1 MRAINLLPRDDAKR
15 GPKGAP
21 PVVLLAGVLGGLF
34 VIAALAGAFLVFSGK
49 VADKRHVLQQR
60 QDELAAIPTPPPAA
74 TQTEDA
80 LSADKKARIEALN
93 VALSRRVA
101 WDRVLREIAT
111 VLPDDVWLNK
121 LNSQAPVSP
130 AMPPSKPSTPSGPQ
144 PIPTSNQ
151 VTIQGYTYSQAAVA
165 RFLARLSVLPD
176 LVNVQLQQSGL
187 PTSARNG
194 PKVYE
199 FIINA
204 NVNTAATGAGG
215 STSSS
220 SGSGS

>member
-1 MRAINLLPRDDAKR
+1 MRAINLLPRDDARR
-15 GPKGAP
+15 GPKSAP

-49 VADKRHVLQQR
+49 VADKRHLLQQK
-60 QDELAAIPTPPPAA
+60 QAELAAIPTPPPAA
-74 TQTEDA
+74 TQTQDA

-121 LNSQAPVSP
+121 LSTQAPVSP
-130 AMPPSKPSTPSGPQ
+130 ATPPSKPSTPSGPQ
-144 PIPTSNQ
+144 PIPSSNQ
-151 VTIQGYTYSQAAVA
+151 VSLQGYTYSQAAVA

-176 LVNVQLQQSGL
+176 LVNVQLQQSTLTKVG
-187 PTSARNG
+187 SAQ
-194 PKVYE
+194 VVH
-199 FIINA
+199 FVI
-204 NVNTAATGAGG
+204 ATDVRAPGAG
-215 STSSS
+215 S
-220 SGSGS
+220 

>member
-1 MRAINLLPRDDAKR
+1 MRAINLLPRDDARR
-15 GPKGAP
+15 GPKAP
-21 PVVLLAGVLGGLF
+21 PVVLLAGALGALL
-34 VIAALAGAFLVFSGK
+34 VIAVLAGAFLVFSGK
-49 VADKRHVLQQR
+49 VADKRHELQQK
-60 QDELAAIPTPPPAA
+60 QDELAGIPTPPPAA
-74 TQTEDA
+74 TQTQDA
-80 LSADKKARIEALN
+80 LSADKKTRIDALN
-93 VALSRRVA
+93 LALSRRVA
-101 WDRVLREIAT
+101 WDRVLREIAV

-121 LNSQAPVSP
+121 LNTQAPVSP
-130 AMPPSKPSTPSGPQ
+130 SVPPSKPSAPSGAQ

-151 VTIQGYTYSQAAVA
+151 VSIQGYTYSQAAVA

-194 PKVYE
+194 PRVYE

-204 NVNTAATGAGG
+204 NVNTAATSADG
-215 STSSS
+215 SSSSS